1 MTDTQSILK
10 GHSWLQVTTSRDNGI
25 SAFFRRFHKSPEMCI
40 EGQIG
45 QVQCWYIGPC
55 PVVESEEHHDK
66 EYKAV

>member
-1 MTDTQSILK
+1 MTDKELLTKFQ
-10 GHSWLQVTTSRDNGI
+10 WLQVTTSRDNGI

-55 PVVESEEHHDK
+55 PVVESEVNNGK
-66 EYKAV
+66 EYKTI